1 MTTYPL
7 HYDTGPHDEPA
18 GHSFAAAWMALTG
31 FAVLSALIVMLGVQA
46 AAINHFFGV

>member
-7 HYDTGPHDEPA
+7 PYDTGPHDEPA

-31 FAVLSALIVMLGVQA
+31 FAVLSALILTLLFQRVAM
-46 AAINHFFGV
+46 NHFFG